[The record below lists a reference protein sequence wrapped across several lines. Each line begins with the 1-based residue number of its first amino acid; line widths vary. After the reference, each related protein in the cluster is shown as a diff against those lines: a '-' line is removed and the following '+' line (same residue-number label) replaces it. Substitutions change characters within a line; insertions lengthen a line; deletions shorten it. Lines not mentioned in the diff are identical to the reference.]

1 MARPRLTS
9 LPRTQAL
16 AHTAALPLVPPVP
29 AAPSL
34 AVARC
39 TAEQASLLEALGF
52 DPVGLDA
59 LAARTGWSAALL
71 QAQLLEL
78 ELEGLVASLP
88 GGLFQRMAQS

>member
-1 MARPRLTS
+1 MM
-9 LPRTQAL
+9 
-16 AHTAALPLVPPVP
+16 LPLVPPVP